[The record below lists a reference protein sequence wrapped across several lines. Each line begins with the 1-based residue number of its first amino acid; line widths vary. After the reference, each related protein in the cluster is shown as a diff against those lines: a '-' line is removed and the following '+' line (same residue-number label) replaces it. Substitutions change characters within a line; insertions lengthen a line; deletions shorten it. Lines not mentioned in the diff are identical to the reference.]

1 MLLRL
6 QPCGGAQASR
16 STNARGPGAVRLRHT
31 GTEPNQ
37 KRAQLPLLGALQ
49 KHSLQQEL
57 ETLQRC
63 AKPRNWTRSS
73 DRIRDAAQQLHP
85 LPSAVGIAQH
95 PS

>member
-1 MLLRL
+1 MPLSL

-49 KHSLQQEL
+49 KHSLQQRSRLDLAAVRKAAEL
-57 ETLQRC
+57 D
-63 AKPRNWTRSS
+63 P
-73 DRIRDAAQQLHP
+73 QL
-85 LPSAVGIAQH
+85 
-95 PS
+95 